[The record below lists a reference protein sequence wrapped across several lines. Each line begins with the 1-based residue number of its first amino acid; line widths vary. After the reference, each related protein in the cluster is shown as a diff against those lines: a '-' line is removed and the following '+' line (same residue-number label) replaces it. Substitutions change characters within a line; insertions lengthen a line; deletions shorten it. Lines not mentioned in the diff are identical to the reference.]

1 MDKTEKYKSLNA
13 NFKKAAIY
21 KITVQGTID
30 AKWSER
36 LWGLQV
42 NIEDENRQISTLVGQ
57 INDQAAL
64 SGILNALYEMHTIVI
79 SVNMLSDIV

>member
-21 KITVQGTID
+21 KITVQGAID

-79 SVNMLSDIV
+79 SVNMLSDIK